1 VKKEVIRGLI
11 GIIALCMIGLVASQL
26 YWISNAVEQ
35 RTARFNHEIRKVMFN
50 AATSIER
57 NEMIEKLENG
67 KILKKKIQED
77 LLATSYFD
85 FKKDTTIEING
96 GTMTVRVQ
104 QQKNANIG
112 VDLGYAN
119 IGFDGRHQ
127 ENELNEVVHQRKRV
141 IKDSLIFTQD
151 EINNRVKRRMQHV
164 DELMTGLLDFNIN
177 KNIQERIDIPTVD
190 SIITSELIA
199 RGIDVNYKLGVFS
212 AYNQPIMLNKDD
224 TKEDYKNLIHSRY
237 RVRLFPNDILQESNL
252 LKLYFPNQRS
262 YVLQTM
268 WFMLSTSAILIL
280 VILGVF
286 WYTIQTILK
295 QKKVSEIKND
305 FINNMTHELKTPIAT
320 IGLACEALTDKDL
333 TRTDSMVDSFVGMI
347 NDENKR
353 LGTLVENVLKSAVF
367 DKGELALKK
376 EQIDLFQLVDEVV
389 QSMNIQAK
397 SKGGLIKIDPMLNNV
412 FLQADPM
419 HITNVMYNLLDN
431 AIKYSQNA
439 PTVVVNITENNNN
452 VIVSVKDQGVGISQ
466 DNQKRIF
473 DKLYRVPTGNV
484 HNVKGFGLGLSYVK
498 AIVEKHDGSIAVR
511 STLGQGTNITI
522 IIPIENEKKS

>member
-1 VKKEVIRGLI
+1 
-11 GIIALCMIGLVASQL
+11 
-26 YWISNAVEQ
+26 
-35 RTARFNHEIRKVMFN
+35 
-50 AATSIER
+50 
-57 NEMIEKLENG
+57 
-67 KILKKKIQED
+67 
-77 LLATSYFD
+77 
-85 FKKDTTIEING
+85 
-96 GTMTVRVQ
+96 
-104 QQKNANIG
+104 
-112 VDLGYAN
+112 
-119 IGFDGRHQ
+119 
-127 ENELNEVVHQRKRV
+127 
-141 IKDSLIFTQD
+141 
-151 EINNRVKRRMQHV
+151 
-164 DELMTGLLDFNIN
+164 
-177 KNIQERIDIPTVD
+177 
-190 SIITSELIA
+190 
-199 RGIDVNYKLGVFS
+199 
-212 AYNQPIMLNKDD
+212 
-224 TKEDYKNLIHSRY
+224 
-237 RVRLFPNDILQESNL
+237 
-252 LKLYFPNQRS
+252 
-262 YVLQTM
+262 LQTM